1 MIFKLEKY
9 LKLFKIISQAS
20 IYLFMIH
27 LLRLIYIIHSVF
39 YISILKLTI
48 PNIFPSWSELLSPL
62 VIINGESE
70 YEIFQIVDLKIDCR
84 HTYKLLYKVI

>member
-9 LKLFKIISQAS
+9 LKLFEIISQAS
-20 IYLFMIH
+20 IHLFTIH
-27 LLRLIYIIHSVF
+27 LSRLMCIVHSVF
-39 YISILKLTI
+39 YISMLEPTI
-48 PNIFPSWSELLSPL
+48 PNIFPSWSELLLSL

-70 YEIFQIVDLKIDCR
+70 YEIFQIIDLEINCR